1 MANLSEETSLDEEEQ
16 FSVCQ
21 QKNSQHEKKT
31 PAESPFSPILFAY
44 SEDFALPELPL
55 RAPLYSD
62 LSNSWDSSAASQLEF
77 PSAVHNSEGDDSSPP
92 SSPLLDANQG
102 ESKASSY
109 TKPVPVRY
117 DHSEDDSEEIDI
129 ESVTATATKR
139 GRLKQPQRT
148 KGGQKARSRRK
159 KASDDEYED
168 APLSTTA
175 RKNRRSSSRRNK
187 NAPTHNRRKEDD
199 DTGVAEEEQE
209 PCEAYND
216 YLAKKKLLHTIT
228 HVLPRDKLAGI
239 IDIVN
244 PSYSDADGNSDVLE
258 FDINSLDK
266 LTLLR
271 LHEYVLA
278 CVEEESNRIK
288 EEKRKQLKRRKQQM
302 KRNNKTN
309 SDEDDDGDEYN
320 PSLHTKHTNHK
331 TSLRSNITK
340 KTRTK
345 QQKAS
350 PTSRKNTPSH
360 QSPSKKQPIRT
371 DVIYYKGR
379 NVFHDHNLLLSKG
392 VVDFQEVFEEEEVVR
407 VDKCEEDDI
416 EVDILGLDDEEEC
429 ESEGRG
435 FDIVDVEV
443 ELRVRHHDRS
453 AGERQQHQEAE
464 EEEEEAEGCVFVH
477 SANFSRMALV
487 S

>member
-1 MANLSEETSLDEEEQ
+1 MAVAHMSEFIFLEELSTDELCLGQKDSSGNLTELLASGTVTPPGNKKKKHSGPSERAISGSPLSSRPSFMANLSEETSLDEEEQ

-258 FDINSLDK
+258 FGECLVAINVLSL
-266 LTLLR
+266 
-271 LHEYVLA
+271 
-278 CVEEESNRIK
+278 
-288 EEKRKQLKRRKQQM
+288 
-302 KRNNKTN
+302 
-309 SDEDDDGDEYN
+309 
-320 PSLHTKHTNHK
+320 
-331 TSLRSNITK
+331 
-340 KTRTK
+340 
-345 QQKAS
+345 
-350 PTSRKNTPSH
+350 
-360 QSPSKKQPIRT
+360 
-371 DVIYYKGR
+371 
-379 NVFHDHNLLLSKG
+379 
-392 VVDFQEVFEEEEVVR
+392 
-407 VDKCEEDDI
+407 
-416 EVDILGLDDEEEC
+416 
-429 ESEGRG
+429 
-435 FDIVDVEV
+435 
-443 ELRVRHHDRS
+443 
-453 AGERQQHQEAE
+453 
-464 EEEEEAEGCVFVH
+464 
-477 SANFSRMALV
+477 LV
-487 S
+487 SNCFFFCRL